1 MGITPSMIAA
11 GASAIGSLS
20 GLFGGGD
27 DAPPAPP
34 PSYQLANMGGAD
46 SGAYTG
52 TQNLGQYN
60 TAATALPYARSTF
73 DSLYNNPYAALFQ
86 QGANQ
91 TAQTGWNVG
100 GAQVGGGLDLM
111 NSGQAM
117 LPYAQQIMQTGFDPQ
132 GALRARTEQQLTDS
146 TRAGLSAR
154 GLVMSPYGAG
164 VENKAL
170 SDFNLDWQD
179 RQLGR
184 QNTASQGAGY
194 LTNSAGNAINLGQNV
209 STLGLQT
216 MGNAAQLPYAT
227 AQQIGGNQ
235 FGAIGQYGQAGAG
248 AAAIP
253 QQQID
258 DYLRYIAA
266 GNQAGGVANQ
276 QYASQ
281 LAGQNQ
287 QFNQGQTQGANLG
300 AAISGLGRAFPGGGT
315 SWGFG
320 GGQTM
325 TNPYNSMPTYR

>member
-1 MGITPSMIAA
+1 MGITPSLIAA
-11 GASAIGSLS
+11 GGSLLGSLS
-20 GLFGGGD
+20 GLFGGN
-27 DAPPAPP
+27 DAPAAPV
-34 PSYQLANMGGAD
+34 PSYQMANMGGAD
-46 SGAYTG
+46 TGAYTG

-60 TAATALPYARSTF
+60 TAAAALPYARSTF
-73 DSLYNNPYAALFQ
+73 DNLYNNPYAGVYQ
-86 QGANQ
+86 QGANR

-100 GAQVGGGLDLM
+100 GAQVGGGLDLI
-111 NSGQAM
+111 NSGQSM
-117 LPYAQQIMQTGFDPQ
+117 LPYAQRILDTGFDPE

-216 MGNAAQLPYAT
+216 MGQAAQLPYAT
-227 AQQIGGNQ
+227 ANTIGANQ
-235 FGAIGQYGQAGAG
+235 FGAISQYGQAGTG
-248 AAAIP
+248 AATIP

-276 QYASQ
+276 QYANQ
-281 LAGQNQ
+281 LTANNQ
-287 QFNQGQTQGANLG
+287 QFTQGQTQGANFGNAL
-300 AAISGLGRAFPGGGT
+300 SGLGRAFPGGGS
-315 SWGFG
+315 SWGFEN
-320 GGQTM
+320 GQTM
-325 TNPYNSMPTYR
+325 TNPYNSMPMYR